1 VAAASAAV
9 IRVRVWASDI
19 LVHLNHIGGG
29 IEHINLTPPGTRE
42 LYSHDELL
50 CYENAGS
57 EVLGIGALPMAK
69 TQIWLA
75 AGLALIFCWIVTVFA
90 NFLVQLLAAQI
101 ISALGRNSALASGIV
116 SVISAVSLALV
127 LEVSKFVAVIWPL
140 KRRWD
145 QWAPLGTAFGILVGI
160 PYAAGLYFRLLFS
173 GLTPNADTAVYAGFI
188 YLATKIALLHW
199 ALGRLAASIALRPG
213 GPGLALVTVSLVS
226 SLISLLPLQPAIF
239 FIDLPTAVLTEPQW
253 LLDIPFILFLLAVW
267 KWLPAPTAH
276 QAYGPARWI
285 MIILALFLLFLGWS
299 LFVCAAFFGPAR
311 IDAFSLPLM
320 TLAAGFLTLMLYRF
334 VLHP

>member
-1 VAAASAAV
+1 M
-9 IRVRVWASDI
+9 
-19 LVHLNHIGGG
+19 
-29 IEHINLTPPGTRE
+29 
-42 LYSHDELL
+42 
-50 CYENAGS
+50 
-57 EVLGIGALPMAK
+57 LGIGALPMAK

-90 NFLVQLLAAQI
+90 SFLVQLLAAQI

-173 GLTPNADTAVYAGFI
+173 GLTPNADTAVYAGLI

-239 FIDLPTAVLTEPQW
+239 FIDLPTAVLTAPQW

-285 MIILALFLLFLGWS
+285 MIILALFLLFLGWG

-311 IDAFSLPLM
+311 IDAFSLPLI

-334 VLHP
+334 VLHPWALRSDRPGE